1 MKCDVADIA
10 VSVEWGGTIA
20 SGVPAPCAGIDTACI
35 TGRMTRVSGRAGGAS
50 LDWSDG
56 TIYPRALRTP

>member
-1 MKCDVADIA
+1 MLR
-10 VSVEWGGTIA
+10 VSLSA
-20 SGVPAPCAGIDTACI
+20 SSGVAPSPRACLPLALCAGIDTACI

-50 LDWSDG
+50 SDWSDG